1 MTFLQTGI
9 LRTLVLA
16 ISVSAGTV
24 ASTAMAANPLVRVS
38 TTYGDFTAELYQD
51 RTPVT
56 VQNFL
61 GYVDRGDYSRMIMHR
76 LDKDFVLQAGS
87 HTWSGDCVV
96 PGVLPP
102 ACGPALIPTQPEI
115 VNEPG
120 VSNVVGTLA
129 MAKRD
134 GFPNS
139 ATSQWFINLRDNAAT
154 LDPQNG
160 GFTVFGKILGDGM
173 DVATRINQ
181 LTIIPVSTN
190 INQLPVRDF
199 DFATTSAP
207 SEKNLVLMN
216 VWRVDRFSAS
226 LHVFEFRSGRLST
239 YVNAGPA
246 GRLSLLLNVVGNTGT
261 ETIFQVDPGSV
272 IPLAIE
278 PEGMATFST
287 DDQRLRIPSVEVD
300 DNGQVTIIRNVVLR
314 MIDQA
319 SLRFVLESYETQS
332 QTAAS
337 L

>member
-1 MTFLQTGI
+1 MKFLQKGI
-9 LRTLVLA
+9 LRSLMLT
-16 ISVSAGTV
+16 VSLGSGAAVT
-24 ASTAMAANPLVRVS
+24 TAMAANPLVRVS

-51 RTPVT
+51 RTPAT

-61 GYVDRGDYSRMIMHR
+61 GYVDRGDYKRMVLHR
-76 LDKDFVLQAGS
+76 VDKDFVIQAGS
-87 HTWSGDCVV
+87 HQWKGDCVV
-96 PGVLPP
+96 SGVLPP
-102 ACGPALIPTQPEI
+102 ACGPAFIPTQPEI

-120 VSNVVGTLA
+120 VSNVAGTLA

-160 GFTVFGKILGDGM
+160 GFTAFGRVLGDGM

-181 LTIIPVSTN
+181 LSVIPVSN
-190 INQLPVRDF
+190 AISQLPVRDF
-199 DFATTSAP
+199 DFAASSAP

-216 VWRVDRFSAS
+216 VWRVDRFSSS
-226 LHVFEFRSGRLST
+226 LHVFEFRTGRLST
-239 YVNAGPA
+239 YVNAGTS
-246 GRLSLLLNVVGNTGT
+246 GRLSMLLNVVGNTGSD
-261 ETIFQVDPGSV
+261 TIFQIDPASV

-278 PEGMATFST
+278 PEGMASFSM

-300 DNGQVTIIRNVVLR
+300 DNGQVSVIRNVVLR

-319 SLRFVLESYETQS
+319 SLRFVLESWDGPPA
-332 QTAAS
+332 QTAN
-337 L
+337 